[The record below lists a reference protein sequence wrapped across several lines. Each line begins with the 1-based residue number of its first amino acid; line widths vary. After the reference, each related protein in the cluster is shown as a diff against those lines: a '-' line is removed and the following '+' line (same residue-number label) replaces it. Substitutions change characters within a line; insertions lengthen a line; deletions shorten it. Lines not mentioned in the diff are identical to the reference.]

1 MANVHP
7 CQVECT
13 LMAFPQTGEHGDLIF
28 SNGSPG
34 KGNYAMVKANLLSAR

>member
-13 LMAFPQTGEHGDLIF
+13 LMAFPQTANVEDLI
-28 SNGSPG
+28 SPNGAAG
-34 KGNYAMVKANLLSAR
+34 KGNYGMVKANLLSAR